1 MNRVFYGILLV
12 VGIGLIVMPLS
23 VPVFKSD
30 APYSVLN
37 TKWNGLS
44 SFGRLLYTNGE
55 VTPILAPYD
64 SVGLEDL
71 EGTLVV
77 VGPDVGFSSGE
88 VEELKSFLE
97 KGNTLLLAD
106 DFGTGNQLL
115 EGLGLKVRLSKKP
128 VLSLTYSKNAD
139 FPVTMD
145 VRDPELAKG
154 VSLLVMSR
162 PSAILNVQNAL
173 VYTSNAS
180 MLGGTYGAFPVVVRI
195 PYGKGTIILVS
206 DPDIFTNSLYRENE
220 PFLKNLVEGLPKKT
234 FYIDEAHHADFNPY
248 SSGSIVIRRAVNRE
262 LVFYYV
268 LFVAFIAFIVESG
281 IAGRILAWLASLVA
295 RFFRE
300 EEISQEELIRRL
312 EEKGLDGDKLK
323 TILEEIRT
331 GSRIGG
337 AHGR

>member
-1 MNRVFYGILLV
+1 MNRVFYGVLLI
-12 VGIGLIVMPLS
+12 VGIGLIIMPLS

-37 TKWNGLS
+37 TKWNGIS
-44 SFGRLLYTNGE
+44 GFGKLLYTSGE
-55 VTPILAPYD
+55 ITPLLAPYD
-64 SVGLEDL
+64 SVGLGEL

-77 VGPDVGFSSGE
+77 VGPDVDFSEGE
-88 VEELKSFLE
+88 IEELKRFLE

-106 DFGTGNQLL
+106 DFGTGNQILA
-115 EGLGLKVRLSKKP
+115 GLGLDVRLSRKP
-128 VLSLTYSKNAD
+128 ILSLTYSKNAD

-162 PSAILNVQNAL
+162 PAAILNVQNAL

-180 MLGGTYGAFPVVVRI
+180 MLGGTYGAFPVVARI
-195 PYGKGTIILVS
+195 PYGKGMIILVS

-248 SSGSIVIRRAVNRE
+248 SSGSVVIRRTVNRG

-281 IAGRILAWLASLVA
+281 VAGRILAWLASLVA
-295 RFFRE
+295 RLFGE
-300 EEISQEELIRRL
+300 EGPDQEELIRRL

-337 AHGR
+337 GYGR